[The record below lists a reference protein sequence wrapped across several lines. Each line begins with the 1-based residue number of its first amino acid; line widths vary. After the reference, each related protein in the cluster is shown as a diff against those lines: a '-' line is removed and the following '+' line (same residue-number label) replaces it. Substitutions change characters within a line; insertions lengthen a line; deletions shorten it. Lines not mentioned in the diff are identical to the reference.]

1 MKVSGEINCCPFQ
14 VLNHHPCAGNATADM
29 TKKQLSQQN
38 QLLPVIHMV
47 MMVVRM
53 MMVLLNCSKDDNN
66 QCFRGRI
73 TGLIKMNSLSQ
84 IMNFTGEYG
93 PRKMPCSE
101 CLKITLI

>member
-1 MKVSGEINCCPFQ
+1 
-14 VLNHHPCAGNATADM
+14 
-29 TKKQLSQQN
+29 
-38 QLLPVIHMV
+38 
-47 MMVVRM
+47 
-53 MMVLLNCSKDDNN
+53 MVLLNCSKNDNN

-73 TGLIKMNSLSQ
+73 TGLIKMNTLSQ

>member
-1 MKVSGEINCCPFQ
+1 
-14 VLNHHPCAGNATADM
+14 
-29 TKKQLSQQN
+29 
-38 QLLPVIHMV
+38 
-47 MMVVRM
+47 
-53 MMVLLNCSKDDNN
+53 MVLLNCSKDDNN

-101 CLKITLI
+101 CLKIALI

>member
-1 MKVSGEINCCPFQ
+1 MSGRINYCPFL
-14 VLNHHPCAGNATADM
+14 VFNRHPCAGNATADM
-29 TKKQLSQQN
+29 TEKQLPQQN
-38 QLLPVIHMV
+38 QLLPAIQMV

-53 MMVLLNCSKDDNN
+53 MMMILPNYSKDDNN

-73 TGLIKMNSLSQ
+73 TGSIKMNSLSQ